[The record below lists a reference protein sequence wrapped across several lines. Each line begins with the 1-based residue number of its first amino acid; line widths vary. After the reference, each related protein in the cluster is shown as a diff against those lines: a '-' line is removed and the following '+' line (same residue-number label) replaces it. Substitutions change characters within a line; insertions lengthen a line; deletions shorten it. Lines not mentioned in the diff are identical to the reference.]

1 MITDKQKKYLLLKR
15 GVDIV
20 LSGGAIVVLSPIL
33 GLLALAI
40 KLDSPGPVLF
50 KQKRVGKDKELFE
63 IYKFRTMRTDTPKDM
78 PTHMLKDPDQ
88 FITKTGKFLR
98 KTSLD
103 ELPQIFNIFTGK
115 MSVIGPR
122 PALWNQDDLI
132 AERDKYHANDVTPGL
147 TGWAQINGRD
157 ELEIDVKA
165 KFDGDYVN
173 EMGLKMDIKCFLA
186 TIGSVLLHD
195 GVVEGG
201 TGELEKTVDTQ
212 IVDPEKIDKEA
223 KIGAAVVGGASI
235 VGLTGLGLICNHIKN
250 KDNNKDKKS
259 HKGLILGSLAL
270 GYAAYTT
277 YTNVKRKVQLQD
289 NFINKKELKQT
300 QEDKQLPLKKV
311 LITGANSY
319 IGESVEKWLNNSDNE
334 YEIDTLD
341 MLDPNWKERDFSKY
355 DTVFH
360 VAGIAHADVGN
371 VSEDVKQKYYQVN
384 TDLTLEVANKA
395 KEARVK
401 QFIFMSSM
409 IVYSGCD
416 TKHIIKDTKPKAEN
430 FYGDSKLQADLKLQE
445 MNDVSFKV
453 VVVRPPMIY
462 GKGSKGNYPQLAKL
476 ATKLPIFPIVDNKRS
491 MLHIDN
497 LCEFIRLMIDNEESG
512 VFFPQN
518 NEYTNTSDMVQ
529 MIANV
534 KGHRIVMLPG
544 TSLAIKLL
552 EKVPGKM
559 GGLASKAFGDSYY
572 DMDMSKYEN
581 EYVVNNLKESIICS
595 EKSQNNNECKKAL
608 MYASV
613 ASMIDLFNM
622 DNIHILQSL
631 GFQVDVA
638 CNFKNGSITSNE
650 RVEEFKKELRELGV
664 NIHDIPIPRSM
675 FKINDILKSLI
686 LTKRLYNN
694 NNYQFVH
701 CHSPIGGV
709 VSRLAAITYRK
720 RGLKVIY
727 TAHGFHF
734 FKGAP
739 LKNWILFYPIEKICS
754 NWTDVLIT
762 INNEDFNIAND
773 KFKANNVIYVPGI
786 GVHVDEIQNQKI
798 DIDSMR
804 KELGLKSDD
813 YVIMS
818 IGQISIRKNQK
829 VIIEAIS
836 LINNP
841 KVKYVIVGFG
851 ELEEELQNL
860 ANKLN
865 VIDRVIFTGYRQDAK
880 ALLHCADLFAFPSLQ
895 EGLPA
900 SLMEAMSVGLP
911 VVCSDI
917 RGNNDLIEN
926 DIGGYLCNSNDYKSF
941 AKKIDYLLNNKDI
954 ALKMGKY
961 NQNNILNY
969 DTKVVIDEMKNIYNG
984 LDK

>member
-1 MITDKQKKYLLLKR
+1 M
-15 GVDIV
+15 
-20 LSGGAIVVLSPIL
+20 
-33 GLLALAI
+33 
-40 KLDSPGPVLF
+40 
-50 KQKRVGKDKELFE
+50 
-63 IYKFRTMRTDTPKDM
+63 
-78 PTHMLKDPDQ
+78 
-88 FITKTGKFLR
+88 
-98 KTSLD
+98 
-103 ELPQIFNIFTGK
+103 NI
-115 MSVIGPR
+115 
-122 PALWNQDDLI
+122 
-132 AERDKYHANDVTPGL
+132 
-147 TGWAQINGRD
+147 
-157 ELEIDVKA
+157 
-165 KFDGDYVN
+165 
-173 EMGLKMDIKCFLA
+173 
-186 TIGSVLLHD
+186 
-195 GVVEGG
+195 
-201 TGELEKTVDTQ
+201 
-212 IVDPEKIDKEA
+212 
-223 KIGAAVVGGASI
+223 
-235 VGLTGLGLICNHIKN
+235 IKN
-250 KDNNKDKKS
+250 
-259 HKGLILGSLAL
+259 
-270 GYAAYTT
+270 
-277 YTNVKRKVQLQD
+277 
-289 NFINKKELKQT
+289 
-300 QEDKQLPLKKV
+300 
-311 LITGANSY
+311 
-319 IGESVEKWLNNSDNE
+319 
-334 YEIDTLD
+334 
-341 MLDPNWKERDFSKY
+341 
-355 DTVFH
+355 
-360 VAGIAHADVGN
+360 
-371 VSEDVKQKYYQVN
+371 
-384 TDLTLEVANKA
+384 
-395 KEARVK
+395 
-401 QFIFMSSM
+401 
-409 IVYSGCD
+409 
-416 TKHIIKDTKPKAEN
+416 TKPKAEN

-650 RVEEFKKELRELGV
+650 RVEELKKELRELGV

-941 AKKIDYLLNNKDI
+941 AKKIDYLLKNKDI